1 VLTTHLDR
9 GLVLLAACTLA
20 LVGSCSTELNR
31 AWTPENATLVF
42 MSSRDGNAEVYS
54 VTAGSPE
61 WMNLTRTQASENWP
75 EWSPDGRQIAYQS
88 NLYGN
93 LDVWVMNA
101 DGSGARP
108 LTDDPAHDYVPAW
121 SPDGTRITFAS
132 WRREPG
138 DTAEAVH
145 IYVMNADGTE
155 QRRLFPE
162 SPGTSTSTQWVPDG
176 RSFLLSRKVGDQGAD
191 LFVVDSNGNTIQ
203 RLTNDEFSNGA
214 GAFSPD
220 GKRVAFHSDRGEES
234 DIVVINADGSG
245 RRTVVSEG
253 QNWYPSW
260 SPDGRWLA
268 YTANVSDGAD
278 EDLDIYAVPVDG
290 GLSPTRLASSSGREA
305 EGRWQ
310 PRR

>member
-1 VLTTHLDR
+1 
-9 GLVLLAACTLA
+9 
-20 LVGSCSTELNR
+20 
-31 AWTPENATLVF
+31 

-75 EWSPDGRQIAYQS
+75 EWSPDGRHIAYQS

-101 DGSGARP
+101 DGSGAKR
-108 LTDDPAHDYVPAW
+108 LTDDPAHDYLPAW

-138 DTAEAVH
+138 DTADAVH

-155 QRRLFPE
+155 QRRLFPK
-162 SPGTSTSTQWVPDG
+162 SPGTSTSTQWAPDG
-176 RSFLLSRKVGDQGAD
+176 RSFLLSSKVGDQGAD
-191 LFVVDSNGNTIQ
+191 LFVVDSNGETIR
-203 RLTNDEFSNGA
+203 RLTNDDFSNGA
-214 GAFSPD
+214 GVFSPD
-220 GKRVAFHSDRGEES
+220 WQRVAFHSDRGEES

-245 RRTVVSEG
+245 RRIVVTDG
-253 QNWYPSW
+253 QNWYPRW
-260 SPDGRWLA
+260 LPDGRWLV
-268 YTANVSDGAD
+268 YTANVADGAV

-290 GLSPTRLASSSGREA
+290 GSPPTRLAGSSGREA